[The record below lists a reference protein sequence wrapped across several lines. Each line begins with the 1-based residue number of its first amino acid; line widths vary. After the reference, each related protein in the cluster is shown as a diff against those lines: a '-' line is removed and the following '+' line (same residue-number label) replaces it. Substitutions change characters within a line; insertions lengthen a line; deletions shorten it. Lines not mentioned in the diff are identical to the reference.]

1 MSELSEAAGVVVEVI
16 RRIAEAFDRQD
27 LDALFGEHFQGS
39 ESSIIAQAGERVVGW
54 EAVQA
59 ELELR
64 VREFDYSRT
73 TVKNPLVSV
82 FGNIAVVTYEQ
93 LIDSRLHDI
102 EFKWRG
108 WVTDHLI
115 LQDGKWLRMQHH
127 ASEQS
132 QR

>member
-1 MSELSEAAGVVVEVI
+1 MSELSEAAGVVAEVI
-16 RRIAEAFDRQD
+16 RRIAEAFDQHD
-27 LDALFGEHFQGS
+27 LDALFKEHYQGP

-64 VREFDYSRT
+64 AREFEYSRT
-73 TVKNPLVSV
+73 TVKSQVVSV
-82 FGNIAVVTYEQ
+82 FGNIAVATYEQ
-93 LIDSRLHDI
+93 LIDNRLHDI

-108 WVTDHLI
+108 WVTDLLI

-127 ASEQS
+127 ASEQN